1 MTSVELILCIGVGL
15 VLSLMIVIVGYLI
28 AVARLE
34 KLKNAAK
41 LELQKAQELIVVR
54 GQGIVK
60 EYLSLIDWVN
70 TDLGKEIM
78 KTVYF
83 DSKLLILRDKANV
96 TDSVYVEAF
105 ESFIKNLELVIKEE
119 VQHSVDR
126 INKDFLQELKD
137 KLKDERSN

>member
-1 MTSVELILCIGVGL
+1 MTSVELILCIGIGL

-119 VQHSVDR
+119 VQHSVDK

-137 KLKDERSN
+137 KLKDE

>member
-1 MTSVELILCIGVGL
+1 MTSVELILCIGIGL
-15 VLSLMIVIVGYLI
+15 VLSLMVVIAGYLI

-137 KLKDERSN
+137 KLKDE